1 MRSKTLKSIWAV
13 AAGILVIVL
22 LSIGTDAIL
31 ESFVYRLNQI
41 LIIPLIYR
49 TVYAIIGGYVCAMFA
64 PQNPKKHVLILNC
77 IGVVLGLMGVI
88 FGWNLSAHWY
98 PIALVI
104 TSAIAVYLG
113 GNLRINKK
121 IIR

>member
-1 MRSKTLKSIWAV
+1 MNRKTLKSIWAV
-13 AAGILVIVL
+13 VAGILVIVL

-31 ESFVYRLNQI
+31 ESFIYGLNQM

-49 TVYAIIGGYVCAMFA
+49 TIYAVIGGYITAKLA

-77 IGVVLGLMGVI
+77 IGIFMGLLGVI

-104 TSAIAVYLG
+104 TSAVGVWYG
-113 GNLRINKK
+113 GELRIKQSK
-121 IIR
+121 